1 MWFSTSQLLQ
11 WSSLNQYILIQ
22 PIRSAVL
29 PRECPNPLILALSQ
43 FSGQF
48 RNDFLY
54 YVTCSA
60 WLSKQTV
67 TRADTPVTFEKQPVH
82 MVLITSAMSSRR
94 SSEIWLGASLLPR
107 TLLLSWTGVWPHWLS
122 GSGEPTCF
130 VWFHL
135 NNLYCVGVLVYVS
148 VSPLSKSIYFSSPV
162 LFPSFCFPLTGGDI
176 PQEAITVHSISQLLW
191 SSV

>member
-48 RNDFLY
+48 RNDFFY

-122 GSGEPTCF
+122 GSQLVLSDFISTTFIASVFWFMFRFLLSPKAFIFLLRFCSQVF
-130 VWFHL
+130 VFHL
-135 NNLYCVGVLVYVS
+135 
-148 VSPLSKSIYFSSPV
+148 
-162 LFPSFCFPLTGGDI
+162 
-176 PQEAITVHSISQLLW
+176 QEVTSHRRQ
-191 SSV
+191 